1 MFIKPLSSRPA
12 AKTRGIVPGSYVSAR
27 ICARR
32 ICVAA
37 AFLFLTVLSGPM
49 DAIGAEI
56 SSMAVSNT
64 EENLILSIKVD
75 GAFTDKM
82 KEAVLSG
89 ISTSFSYV
97 ITLTQTR
104 TLLPDKL
111 VHEIKLTNT
120 IRYDTLR
127 NTFTVRRSWENYRPL
142 TTSSFAEAKR
152 WMSEVIDVP
161 IIPLE
166 ALENDIRYKINAKA
180 ELDRVT
186 LPYFLNYVFF
196 FISLWDFETSW
207 HSVDFI
213 Y

>member
-1 MFIKPLSSRPA
+1 M
-12 AKTRGIVPGSYVSAR
+12 TNVY
-27 ICARR
+27 ARR
-32 ICVAA
+32 LFIAA
-37 AFLFLTVLSGPM
+37 AAIVLIAAAGRVN
-49 DAIGAEI
+49 AYGAEI
-56 SSMAVSNT
+56 THMSINNT
-64 EENLILSIKVD
+64 EDNLILTVKVD

-104 TLLPDKL
+104 SLLPDML
-111 VHEIKLTNT
+111 IHEIKLTNT
-120 IRYDTLR
+120 ITYDTLR
-127 NTFTVRRSWENYRPL
+127 KTFAVRRSWENYRPL
-142 TTSSFAEAKR
+142 TTNSFTEARK
-152 WMSEVIDVP
+152 WMTEITDVP

-166 ALENDIRYKINAKA
+166 SLKNDIRYKVNAKV
-180 ELDRVT
+180 ELDKVT
-186 LPYFLNYVFF
+186 LPFFLNYIFF